1 MAITVANLKFY
12 TAERMTDNE
21 DGGGQMAGNEII
33 SGQSN
38 QIFDDLSDV
47 DRAVGDASIRK
58 VYAAVTSADTDKYLD
73 AGVVIFK
80 EPSDPDVSVLA
91 FSTGDYYDERAA
103 LKNRIEQTISR
114 GARWNGWLWGQHL
127 TGQRVVVLWQRPE
140 NELPST
146 GQRLELVA
154 KAGTVEQYSQFL
166 WITRITESLRT
177 RYDEQGAY
185 QIREVVCELAE
196 PLNANF
202 IGPEPSRTDPSV
214 SSAQSL
220 VYDTRYNAEAVP
232 LFGIRPV
239 VEEATTGDFTV
250 KVDTLYSPMIPTAFS
265 ETALPDVTPGGDSPA
280 LIAGNSGTV
289 NFTTTTQCIK
299 PDVTL
304 YCGTGIYPGTL
315 SISVSGS
322 TITDDNGVARL
333 SGTDIGAIDYGN
345 GLIRWHST
353 CPNYSTNSKTVTFKP
368 ASKPLQVADT
378 AAQVVTAENRGFV
391 WVMTLTPIP
400 VPTSLRI
407 SYRVNNVW
415 YVISDQGGG
424 LISGVDSSYGSG
436 SLNFSTGTVTITT
449 GALPDV
455 DSEII
460 YAWNTPAVYTAR
472 GGEALDAPVV
482 HGQTTH
488 GGIAPNSVT
497 VTWST
502 FTLTDDGHG
511 LLTGTGGAGEVRYAT
526 GEWWVRPT
534 TLPAGGTEF
543 TIEYDWGTPI
553 EETFAHPL
561 RAGDG
566 TLELTLANPN
576 IKPGTVQVEWNL
588 LVLDYAAAVGVTTQF
603 VPDPAQSA
611 IGLRSFDPIK
621 IIRDDGAGVLPISG
635 GTNGAINYS
644 AGTLDFLPDVTV
656 SIPKPLF
663 ENVVLGTSSVNSG
676 GLTTIKT
683 TWRTMFKGWEY
694 IPAGAQYPSD
704 ETGYVIVRYRVTGGD
719 TTATETLT
727 LTTLT
732 LDLTP
737 GYAEII
743 SAGSVRFLLAG
754 TLYVETAGQ
763 IYRAPGPDTGAG
775 TLSGSL
781 DPSSG
786 RVILSSWVTGS
797 NTVTLQ
803 SMVTSLDV
811 RPLDEVVFRTPT
823 SPLKSGT
830 LQLRWTTYDGT
841 AKSKTV
847 DGTGLL
853 EDTDCTI
860 QVDYPLGI
868 VRARF
873 GQWKTDASLSP
884 EEKMEVWYDPDAR
897 IDFAGT
903 LKIWKPRPVLASSLV
918 YNAVA
923 QTFLPP
929 DSTLLGLNAARL
941 PPDGKALIYV
951 VGRLVLVH
959 HTDTFAESSLSPT
972 QVLDCG
978 RVRLYRVAI
987 TDTTGAAL
995 PASFYSVNRELG
1007 TVTMA
1012 SDLNL
1017 TGYTGPYTVHHTVG
1031 DLARLVETNIN
1042 GALVLN
1048 RAVSH
1053 TYPADD
1059 SRVSGVLF
1067 IGTMQARYTNLFA
1080 QATWTSVWSDT
1091 LIGSE
1096 PLAQYNDTAFPVVV
1110 SNLGAYQDRILVK
1123 FTSGTAFQV
1132 FGENLGLIAT
1142 GVISEDCAP
1151 VNPLTGQPYFTIDYR
1166 GWGAGWATGN
1176 CLRFNVIGANYPVDL
1191 IRAVQPSTP
1200 TGLDDSV
1207 ELLLIGNTD
1216 SP

>member
-12 TAERMTDNE
+12 AAERMTDND

-73 AGVVIFK
+73 AGVVVFK

-166 WITRITESLRT
+166 WITRITENLRT
-177 RYDEQGAY
+177 RYDDQGAY

-202 IGPEPSRTDPSV
+202 IGPEPSRIDPSA
-214 SSAQSL
+214 SSSSSL
-220 VYDTRYNAEAVP
+220 IYDTRYNAEAVP
-232 LFGIRPV
+232 LFGIRPLV
-239 VEEATTGDFTV
+239 QEATSGDFTV
-250 KVDTLYSPMIPTAFS
+250 TVDALYAPMIPTAFS

-322 TITDDNGVARL
+322 TITDDNGTARL
-333 SGTDIGAIDYGN
+333 AGADIGAIDYGN

-353 CPNYSTNSKTVTFKP
+353 CPNYGTNSKTVTFKP
-368 ASKPLQVADT
+368 ASKPLQVAET

-391 WVMTLTPIP
+391 WVITLTPIP
-400 VPTSLRI
+400 LPASLRI
-407 SYRVNNVW
+407 FYRVNNVW
-415 YVISDQGGG
+415 YVIADQGGG
-424 LISGVDSSYGSG
+424 QISGVDSSYGSG

-472 GGEALDAPVV
+472 GGTALDAPVV
-482 HGQTTH
+482 RGQTTH

-497 VTWST
+497 VTWAS
-502 FTLTDDGHG
+502 FTLTDNGHG

-534 TLPAGGTEF
+534 TLPAGGTVF
-543 TIEYDWGTPI
+543 TTTYDWGTPI
-553 EETFAHPL
+553 AETFAHPL
-561 RAGDG
+561 RAVDG
-566 TLELTLANPN
+566 TLELTLAHTNL
-576 IKPGTVQVEWNL
+576 KPGTVQIEWNL
-588 LVLDYAAAVGVTTQF
+588 LVQDYPVQMN
-603 VPDPAQSA
+603 VPLEFAPKESA
-611 IGLRSFDPIK
+611 EFHAFNPIN
-621 IIRDDGAGVLPISG
+621 IIHDDGAGVLPISG
-635 GTNGAINYS
+635 GTNGAVNYA
-644 AGTLDFLPDVTV
+644 AGTVNFLPDVTTQ
-656 SIPKPLF
+656 IPKPLF
-663 ENVVLGTSSVNSG
+663 KNVPLGMAAVNYNGFIYITS
-676 GLTTIKT
+676 
-683 TWRTMFKGWEY
+683 TWRLLFKGWEY
-694 IPAGAQYPSD
+694 LPASAQYPSD
-704 ETGYVIVRYRVTGGD
+704 DTGYVTARYRVVGSD
-719 TTATETLT
+719 TTATETVALS
-727 LTTLT
+727 TLT

-737 GYAEII
+737 AYAETIT
-743 SAGSVRFLLAG
+743 AGSVRFVLAD

-786 RVILSSWVTGS
+786 RVILSGWTTGS

-830 LQLRWTTYDGT
+830 LQLRWTTFDGVV
-841 AKSKTV
+841 KSKTV
-847 DGTGLL
+847 DGSGLL
-853 EDTDCTI
+853 TDTDCTI
-860 QVDYPLGI
+860 KVDYPRGI

-873 GQWKTDASLSP
+873 GQWKVDSALTP
-884 EEKMEVWYDPDAR
+884 EEKLELWYDPDAR

-903 LKIWKPRPVLASSLV
+903 LRIWKPRPVLASSLV

-941 PPDGKALIYV
+941 PPDGKALIYA

-959 HTDTFAESSLSPT
+959 HTATFAESSLSPT
-972 QVLDCG
+972 QVIDCG

-1007 TVTMA
+1007 TITMA

-1017 TGYTGPYTVHHTVG
+1017 TGYSAPYTVHHTVG

-1067 IGTMQARYTNLFA
+1067 IGTLQARYTNLFA

-1091 LIGSE
+1091 LIGSA
-1096 PLAQYNDTAFPVVV
+1096 PLAQYNDTAFPVTV

-1123 FTSGTAFQV
+1123 FTSSTAFQV

-1151 VNPLTGQPYFTIDYR
+1151 VNPLTGQPYFTLDYR
-1166 GWGAGWATGN
+1166 GWGSGWSTGN
-1176 CLRFNVIGANYPVDL
+1176 CLRFNLIGANYPIDL